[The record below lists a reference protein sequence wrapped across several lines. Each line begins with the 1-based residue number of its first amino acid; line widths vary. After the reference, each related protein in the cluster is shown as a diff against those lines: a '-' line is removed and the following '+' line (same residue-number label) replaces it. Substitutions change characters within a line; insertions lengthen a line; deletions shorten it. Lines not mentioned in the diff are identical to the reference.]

1 MDEEQY
7 KTIYN
12 KLNPNRCIFEKS
24 ITNRRCDCQLKRK
37 FVIATRECVACQSEI
52 AMARCT
58 RVLDSMRNNARFS
71 LKVVTVNGPMPHNKE
86 LQVQAGGMLALQNLM
101 TSMPSSALETE
112 LKSVVNI
119 HQTMESALEKYG
131 DTENLPYGELVKGIV
146 KYEARPKRKK
156 KPKK

>member
-1 MDEEQY
+1 MDEDQY
-7 KTIYN
+7 RTTYN
-12 KLNPNRCIFEKS
+12 ELNPNRCIFEKS

-37 FVIATRECVACQSEI
+37 FVIATRECVACQSEV
-52 AMARCT
+52 AKARCT

-86 LQVQAGGMLALQNLM
+86 LQVQAGGMLALQNLL
-101 TSMPSSALETE
+101 TNMPLSELETE

-119 HQTMESALEKYG
+119 HQTMETALEKYS

-146 KYEARPKRKK
+146 KYEARPKRKN
-156 KPKK
+156 KPRK

>member
-7 KTIYN
+7 KTVYK

-71 LKVVTVNGPMPHNKE
+71 LKVVTIDGPMPHNKE

-101 TSMPSSALETE
+101 TILNNKLPDLEQN
-112 LKSVVNI
+112 SVVNI
-119 HQTMESALEKYG
+119 HQTMETALEKYG
-131 DTENLPYGELVKGIV
+131 NIDDLPYGELVKGIV
-146 KYEARPKRKK
+146 KYESRPKRKK
-156 KPKK
+156 KK

>member
-1 MDEEQY
+1 MDEDQY
-7 KTIYN
+7 RTTYN
-12 KLNPNRCIFEKS
+12 ELNPNRCIFEKA

-37 FVIATRECVACQSEI
+37 FVIATRECVACQSEV
-52 AMARCT
+52 AMKRCT
-58 RVLDSMRNNARFS
+58 RVLDAMRNNARFS

-101 TSMPSSALETE
+101 TTMPELD
-112 LKSVVNI
+112 LKSVVNV
-119 HQTMESALEKYG
+119 HQTMETALEKYD

-156 KPKK
+156 KSKK

>member
-1 MDEEQY
+1 MDEDQY
-7 KTIYN
+7 RTTYN
-12 KLNPNRCIFEKS
+12 ELNPNRCIFEKA

-52 AMARCT
+52 SMKRCT

-101 TSMPSSALETE
+101 TNMPELE
-112 LKSVVNI
+112 LKSVVNV
-119 HQTMESALEKYG
+119 HQRMETALRKYG

-146 KYEARPKRKK
+146 KYQSRPKRKK
-156 KPKK
+156 RSIFNL

>member
-1 MDEEQY
+1 MDEDIY
-7 KTIYN
+7 RSTYN

-37 FVIATRECVACQSEI
+37 FVIATRECIACQSEI
-52 AMARCT
+52 AMSRCT
-58 RVLDSMRNNARFS
+58 HVLDSMRNNARFS
-71 LKVVTVNGPMPHNKE
+71 LKVVTVDGPMPHNKE

-101 TSMPSSALETE
+101 TSMPELE

-119 HQTMESALEKYG
+119 HQTMETALEKYG

>member
-7 KTIYN
+7 KTVYN

-37 FVIATRECVACQSEI
+37 FVIATRECVACQSEV
-52 AMARCT
+52 AMSRCT
-58 RVLDSMRNNARFS
+58 HVLDSMRNNARFS
-71 LKVVTVNGPMPHNKE
+71 LKVVTINGPMPHNKE

-101 TSMPSSALETE
+101 TMMPDLE

-131 DTENLPYGELVKGIV
+131 DAENLPYGELVKGIV

-156 KPKK
+156 KK